1 MQYAI
6 DPSLDILSRTPG
18 VLRHLLGGLPE
29 SWTHANEGAETW
41 SPFDV
46 LGHLIHGE
54 RTDWMERTRI
64 ILSDQEERRFRPF
77 DRFAQLEESRGK
89 DMLQLLD
96 EFEALRKRNIT
107 KVRELNLSDEQL
119 ERMYQAVQAFEDG
132 VNRGETSVEADYQF
146 HLQIALA
153 THNKY
158 FEDFYRHLGTAT
170 IPRTRLDTSQ
180 FSAEPGQSYLYRTN
194 REHEN
199 ILDAIARQ
207 DPQAA
212 SAAMR
217 MHLTNSRERLKKAS
231 EASSTAYSNTGLS
244 VCRHTTN
251 IAHHRSPRARRGAG
265 AVDHADSRQ

>member
-54 RTDWMERTRI
+54 LTDWMERTRI

-107 KVRELNLSDEQL
+107 QVRELNLSDEQL
-119 ERMYQAVQAFEDG
+119 ERTGIHPAFGAVRLSELLATWMVHDLDHLAQIARVMAKQYQA
-132 VNRGETSVEADYQF
+132 
-146 HLQIALA
+146 A
-153 THNKY
+153 T
-158 FEDFYRHLGTAT
+158 G
-170 IPRTRLDTSQ
+170 PW
-180 FSAEPGQSYLYRTN
+180 
-194 REHEN
+194 
-199 ILDAIARQ
+199 
-207 DPQAA
+207 
-212 SAAMR
+212 
-217 MHLTNSRERLKKAS
+217 
-231 EASSTAYSNTGLS
+231 TAYL
-244 VCRHTTN
+244 R
-251 IAHHRSPRARRGAG
+251 IL
-265 AVDHADSRQ
+265 Q